1 MLNSEEIELDFNKLR
16 VQVITLG
23 GWRQVPWTWW
33 VLGNNPFTSKW
44 WTSDE
49 WKQINRRI
57 DQQEAF
63 EEVHEQVKIL
73 CQTMLENDKV
83 QRRALYRGEKTE
95 DEEEEGQEE
104 QESWVQRDEI
114 LYG

>member
-1 MLNSEEIELDFNKLR
+1 
-16 VQVITLG
+16 
-23 GWRQVPWTWW
+23 
-33 VLGNNPFTSKW
+33 
-44 WTSDE
+44 
-49 WKQINRRI
+49 
-57 DQQEAF
+57 
-63 EEVHEQVKIL
+63 
-73 CQTMLENDKV
+73 MLENDKV